1 MSNYSV
7 TAWSSIIVNGLFTI
21 FTSFIV
27 CESHA
32 STAIFKNLLIGW
44 DVEQMLYNDVFM
56 LKKLSWAGID
66 AASNNQYMWLWIA
79 AVW

>member
-1 MSNYSV
+1 MSKDSV
-7 TAWSSIIVNGLFTI
+7 IAWSSIIVNGLFII
-21 FTSFIV
+21 FTSFID

-32 STAIFKNLLIGW
+32 STAIFKNSLIGW

-56 LKKLSWAGID
+56 LKNLPWAGMD
-66 AASNNQYMWLWIA
+66 AASNNQYMWLWIT